1 LGILFNEMK
10 EKDFIELY
18 RNQVESLNE
27 TPPDSCWDDINT
39 QLDIEETWDSVS
51 MELDN
56 VLPSNNDFT
65 GALTDKK
72 LVTFSKLALLITP
85 LLLILLVILSD
96 TRETQLISSEISAI
110 DSSEASITQ
119 TIIPKSSTSIPP
131 ESEQL
136 AEEAEDISK
145 GLPAQEPNNIEIE
158 KLFQEPGFISKGE
171 TITKPI
177 SSVPNPEKEFF
188 VSNTSPPDAAVNV
201 TNHSYISVKNDVIT
215 TGQPVLL
222 PFVVKPSRITIPVSK
237 TEEVTDNKS
246 TGNGFSQAGGTFK
259 SNRFSIG
266 ISLTEKN
273 TWLISQETIDGFDRQ
288 ELGTTKVTFLNDFG
302 IILRYTMNERW
313 SFEGTC
319 LLLSKTGQSYD
330 EYIYGIYSSKI
341 YELNYLSFEMSAR
354 YALRRSFNINRV
366 RSHFVGGAYIS
377 HLNKA
382 YKTIDYSVSDIST
395 DFDPID
401 YGVLLGYELEIK
413 IIDHF
418 AITPGIRIKCGIPNI
433 FGDQPGIPDDLH
445 STRNASM
452 EFRLNFIFPF

>member
-18 RNQVESLNE
+18 RNQVESRNE
-27 TPPDSCWDDINT
+27 TPPDSCWDEINT

-65 GALTDKK
+65 GALPDKK

-85 LLLILLVILSD
+85 VLLILLVILSD

-119 TIIPKSSTSIPP
+119 IIIPISSTSISP

-145 GLPAQEPNNIEIE
+145 GLPAQEPN
-158 KLFQEPGFISKGE
+158 
-171 TITKPI
+171 
-177 SSVPNPEKEFF
+177 
-188 VSNTSPPDAAVNV
+188 NTSPPDAAVNV

>member
-1 LGILFNEMK
+1 MK

-18 RNQVESLNE
+18 RNQVESRNE
-27 TPPDSCWDDINT
+27 TPPDSCWDEINT

-65 GALTDKK
+65 RALTDKK

-110 DSSEASITQ
+110 DSSEASVTQ
-119 TIIPKSSTSIPP
+119 TIIPKSSTTISP

-145 GLPAQEPNNIEIE
+145 GLPAQEPNN
-158 KLFQEPGFISKGE
+158 
-171 TITKPI
+171 
-177 SSVPNPEKEFF
+177 
-188 VSNTSPPDAAVNV
+188 TSPPDAAVNV
-201 TNHSYISVKNDVIT
+201 TNHSYSSVKNDVIT

-246 TGNGFSQAGGTFK
+246 TGNGFAQAGGTFK

>member
-1 LGILFNEMK
+1 MK

-27 TPPDSCWDDINT
+27 TPPDSCWDEINT

-145 GLPAQEPNNIEIE
+145 GLPAQEPNN
-158 KLFQEPGFISKGE
+158 
-171 TITKPI
+171 
-177 SSVPNPEKEFF
+177 
-188 VSNTSPPDAAVNV
+188 TSPPDAAVNA

-237 TEEVTDNKS
+237 TAEVTDNKS

-401 YGVLLGYELEIK
+401 YGVLLGYELDIK